1 MGGIALL
8 SGPKPT
14 MLHGRKVRWMFA
26 GGALL
31 IAMAMESAC
40 GGGSPVKPLPH
51 GGTPA
56 GVYTVMITGTAGNT
70 PHSATTNL
78 TVE

>member
-1 MGGIALL
+1 
-8 SGPKPT
+8 
-14 MLHGRKVRWMFA
+14 
-26 GGALL
+26 
-31 IAMAMESAC
+31 MESAC

-56 GVYTVMITGTAGNT
+56 GVYTVMITGTAGNK